1 MLMFRD
7 EKDIA
12 PIIAPDTVIPQ
23 EEPSFV
29 HSDEHPF
36 CSDPDCP
43 CHNEDDYREYIGQY
57 LDNGMM
63 TGAEGLRRYW
73 DQ

>member
-1 MLMFRD
+1 MFRD
-7 EKDIA
+7 GTDIT
-12 PIIAPDTVIPQ
+12 PVIPQ

-29 HSDEHPF
+29 HSDAHPF
-36 CSDPDCP
+36 CGDPDCP
-43 CHNEDDYREYIGQY
+43 CHNEDNYRENIGRF
-57 LDNGMM
+57 LDEGTM